1 MSLIVIGLGALVLLA
16 LLKRSFRLMMGL
28 GGGLVAAALG
38 LQGGED
44 PATAPRRSPTAEAR
58 PWQNAPGTERL
69 WVTTD
74 RLHRRTCPS
83 TDCGSL
89 GWLALGEG
97 VTVREIQNGWARIS
111 DPYDAACRGGAS
123 GMVET
128 GNTACTPGNGIE
140 GGRLAEWVSASFL
153 SSTRPPDA
161 PRR

>member
-128 GNTACTPGNGIE
+128 GNAACTQGNGIE

>member
-1 MSLIVIGLGALVLLA
+1 VSLIFVGLGALLLLA

-28 GGGLVAAALG
+28 GGGMIAAALG
-38 LQGGED
+38 LQGGGD
-44 PATAPRRSPTAEAR
+44 SATAPRRSPPAEAR
-58 PWQNAPGTERL
+58 PWETAPGTERL

-83 TDCGSL
+83 TECGSV
-89 GWLALGEG
+89 GRLALGEG

-111 DPYDAACRGGAS
+111 DSYDAACRGGDS

-128 GNTACTPGNGIE
+128 GNAACTPDNGIE

-153 SSTRPPDA
+153 SSTPPADA